1 MDDLIININFNE
13 SQKQGKTII
22 ETYSGRIKKIKKKT
36 FSGIIKKIDL
46 MTKADKYN
54 NLSEIEFSK
63 IKDIISNNE
72 NNKISKYQYIISEK
86 NFKLLINESIPKK
99 NIYFSD
105 LKGNM
110 NDIENSVNVSRINI
124 EISKNKLI
132 ITYKV
137 NNNTYRLSKES
148 CCYSDHTN
156 TYIYDCNKLL
166 IVSKEINTDFF
177 KKVLKNKFIANK
189 HNLVNVEKSLYK
201 KNTYSKFE
209 LNVIPKMN
217 IYLTMYDRSMQA
229 EIYFEY
235 DNIEINYDNKKN
247 NIELVDKIIYRN
259 IVVEEKLI
267 DKLRNYGW
275 RKSYK
280 NIYKYNSQKH
290 IRSEIDRIIDEGIN
304 VFIDNGKVISSRSA
318 NYTFKY
324 GIDWMAIEGDIEIN
338 VINYSL
344 YELLDLKS
352 RRSNYVKIGDS
363 ILFLPETIVDRV
375 QNNNLIFNKREIGNI
390 LEIDNEIG
398 ISNIDELK
406 SIVDYKKIKLFLP
419 EYIDKVIRKYQEDGV
434 RWLKYIY
441 TNGFGGCLADDM
453 GLGKTFQVIAFLSDE
468 ELNIKSKITL
478 IVVPKALLEN
488 WKREIL
494 RFNKQIDVTIYYGNN
509 RENLISGIK
518 LRKGIILTTYGVA
531 VNDYNILN
539 SLNIECLILDE
550 VQSIKNSKTKAYMAI
565 SRVKSKHVIA
575 LSGTPFENNIGE
587 VWAILNI
594 SNKGLFNTQER
605 FTKKYSLDNGEID
618 VNRLR
623 SLIKPYFLRRTK
635 KEVLTELPEKIEQY
649 VYCDMTD
656 KQRELYNI
664 VLKKIKDELSKE
676 VNRYEIKS
684 NSIMLEGLLYLRQ
697 ICCHPAILKRSIN
710 INGCDESGKF
720 EIFKINITE
729 LINNKKKVVVFSSF
743 TSVLEIME
751 LWIKDNNYKYFYI
764 DGSTKNRQEIV
775 DSFEESE
782 EGIFLISM
790 KAGGVGL
797 NLISAEYAFIYDP
810 WWNEAVENQAQDR
823 IYRIGQKNNVVIK
836 KFITSNSI
844 EEKINELK
852 NKKSKIANSLFKD
865 MNEINKISLNDI
877 KKILYLDKN
886 GE

>member
-338 VINYSL
+338 GINYSL

-697 ICCHPAILKRSIN
+697 ICCHPAILKRS
-710 INGCDESGKF
+710 CDESGKF